1 MQLLQQTQEA
11 TNERKFMKSQME
23 KRRRDRMNHSLE
35 RLRTMLLQEPQRLG
49 AQHRVEKA
57 EILEHAVLFLQK
69 TRASAA
75 AAASSS
81 SSSSSSSSDG
91 ADAGRGQKHTFRD
104 GFSSCLQTAAQ
115 FLEPDGKGPW
125 LRAAL
130 GASVA
135 GRPESDPAAGVQGRP
150 GDTRPGDARASSSS
164 SLSHT
169 KSILRSLRQKSKH
182 SPHVPHTGAS
192 EPCGC
197 PTRSGFPGASR
208 QPRTQKPLQMRRAG
222 KQSPSRSGPVNRTLW
237 RPWP

>member
-1 MQLLQQTQEA
+1 MQLLQQTHEA
-11 TNERKFMKSQME
+11 MNERKFMKSQME
-23 KRRRDRMNHSLE
+23 KRRRERMNHSLE
-35 RLRTMLLQEPQRLG
+35 RLRTMLLQEPQQLG

-57 EILEHAVLFLQK
+57 EILERAVLFLQK

-75 AAASSS
+75 AAA
-81 SSSSSSSSDG
+81 SSSSSSDG

-104 GFSSCLQTAAQ
+104 GFSSCLQTAAR

-135 GRPESDPAAGVQGRP
+135 GHPDSDPAAGVQGRPGDTRP

-182 SPHVPHTGAS
+182 RPHVPHTGAS

-197 PTRSGFPGASR
+197 PTRR
-208 QPRTQKPLQMRRAG
+208 VRTQKSLQMRRAG
-222 KQSPSRSGPVNRTLW
+222 KQSPSRSGPVNRALW